1 MTAAYVQRRVI
12 RFADVDWARVL
23 YFPKQF
29 DLLHGVMEDFF
40 REIVGV
46 PYAEM
51 LQQDG
56 IGFPT
61 VHIDANFRAP
71 LRFGEDAEIALRV
84 LEVGR
89 SKVVFRYDVSRPAS
103 GEVTGVVT
111 QTTVAIDPETWQTI
125 EIPPRY
131 RDALTRATNA

>member
-1 MTAAYVQRRVI
+1 MTAAYHQRQVI

-40 REIVGV
+40 REVVGV
-46 PYAEM
+46 SYAEM
-51 LQQDG
+51 LQRDR

-61 VHIDANFRAP
+61 VHIDADFRAP
-71 LRFGEDAEIALRV
+71 LRFGEEADIALSVRE
-84 LEVGR
+84 LGR
-89 SKVVFRYDVSRPAS
+89 RKVVFRYDVTRPAT
-103 GEVTGVVT
+103 GEITGVVT

-131 RDALTRATNA
+131 REALARAASA